1 MSRRR
6 GELRDQLWA
15 TIWKEINTV
24 LPWRMLGP
32 VNVLIFEYLDEA
44 HGLFRDFPIGMTSCR
59 HPIRNYL
66 WQELFSLV
74 QKRYTVEVWSL
85 PNRRIYLHLLGIIDR
100 LSIRW

>member
-32 VNVLIFEYLDEA
+32 VNVLIFEYLDGFC
-44 HGLFRDFPIGMTSCR
+44 GLVSRFSYLYDILSTS
-59 HPIRNYL
+59 N
-66 WQELFSLV
+66 S
-74 QKRYTVEVWSL
+74 
-85 PNRRIYLHLLGIIDR
+85 
-100 LSIRW
+100 